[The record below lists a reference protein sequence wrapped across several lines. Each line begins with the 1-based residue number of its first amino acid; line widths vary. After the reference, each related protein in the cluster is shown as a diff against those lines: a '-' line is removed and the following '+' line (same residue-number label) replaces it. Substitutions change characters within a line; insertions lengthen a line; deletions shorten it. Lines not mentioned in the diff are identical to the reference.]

1 VKSLNG
7 LNVKKKESFTHHG
20 MAKGAFYSETK
31 NAMKVENHPFF
42 GMNSRKNLT
51 VAMQIKTI
59 RKERF
64 EP

>member
-1 VKSLNG
+1 MKSSNG
-7 LNVKKKESFTHHG
+7 LNVRKKVRFTHHG

-42 GMNSRKNLT
+42 GMNSRRNLMVT
-51 VAMQIKTI
+51 MQIKTI